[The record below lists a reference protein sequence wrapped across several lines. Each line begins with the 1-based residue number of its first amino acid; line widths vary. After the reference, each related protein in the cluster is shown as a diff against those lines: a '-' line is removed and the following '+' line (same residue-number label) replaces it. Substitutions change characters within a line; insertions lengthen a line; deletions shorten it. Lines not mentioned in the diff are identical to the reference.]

1 VGLLSGLETCDNPPL
16 SYFVGCPAY
25 SFASEPVEDVP
36 NFGGSPRVETPDLGD
51 AIPFGEFPSD
61 GGFDSWA
68 FEKTRCGGTGGGFAM
83 A

>member
-1 VGLLSGLETCDNPPL
+1 MYVGDDPALAD
-16 SYFVGCPAY
+16 FVGSPSC

-36 NFGGSPRVETPDLGD
+36 NFGGSPRVETPDLGE
-51 AIPFGEFPSD
+51 AIQFGEFPSD
-61 GGFDSWA
+61 GYFDPWA